1 MRKLITLI
9 YLTLMVTI
17 CSAQQD
23 LTMYNMNSV
32 GESIEVNPSL
42 MPENKG
48 FIGLPGISYNYFLFS
63 NNSFTYRDIHT
74 VRSDD
79 STEINVDNAIS
90 KLNNKNF
97 FTTQARINLLGFGFH
112 IKKNYFS
119 GNISERANFSFVFP
133 KELLQLI
140 SQGNGPFIGQTLDFS
155 NMGFDGTHFRE
166 YTFGWAREVSTKLT
180 LGVRLKYLYGME
192 NYSSSIEDLSLT
204 TDPNDYGITTNTKIT
219 INSSTPSNNAES
231 YDQFNGL
238 GWGAYVSKL
247 NNKGYGGDFGA
258 TYKLNEKWSFNTS
271 VLDLGYINW
280 KNDVKNYVTDAGTY
294 RFDGVDIS
302 EFVSDSSGS
311 GSSTLDTLSSTFKTE
326 ETSNSYTTYLPTH
339 VYLTSSFKINDK
351 SSASALLHATFFKN
365 TIQPTYTLGY
375 NVKVGRHLRLAANYS
390 YINQNFNNIGLGM
403 TVNAGPFQYFATT
416 DNIIGALDP
425 LSNNTA
431 HVHFGFNLIF
441 GRPAKGNVKV
451 QVNTPAKVERLP
463 DADKDGIPDNLD
475 RCPNNFG
482 LAIFKGCP
490 DTDGDSIPD
499 VDDNCATEK
508 GSKALKGCP
517 DSDGDLVINKLDSCP
532 NVKGPASNNGCPV
545 KEKAII
551 LASPVIH
558 KITKEE
564 TAVISKVFNNLE
576 FEEGKSTILQ
586 TSNSALDELVN
597 LLKKK
602 PSYILFIDGHTDN
615 VGSAESNLKLSKD
628 RAESVKKYIVDKGVE
643 GSRITAMGFGMTR
656 PVLPNTTAEGRKKNR
671 RVELQIQ

>member
-1 MRKLITLI
+1 MRKLIILI
-9 YLTLMVTI
+9 NLTLMVTI
-17 CSAQQD
+17 CSGQQD

-63 NNSFTYRDIHT
+63 NNSFTYRDFHT

-79 STEINVDNAIS
+79 STEINIDNAVS
-90 KLNNKNF
+90 KLDDQNF
-97 FTTQARINLLGFGFH
+97 LTTQARINLLGFGFH

-119 GNISERANFSFVFP
+119 GNITERVNFSFAFP
-133 KELLQLI
+133 KELLELI
-140 SQGNGPFIGQTLDFS
+140 NQGNGPFIGQTLDFS

-166 YTFGWAREVSTKLT
+166 YTFGWAREVSKKLT

-192 NYSSSIEDLSLT
+192 NYSSTIGALSLT
-204 TDPNDYGITTNTKIT
+204 TDANDYGITTNTNIT
-219 INSSTPSNNAES
+219 INSSTPSNHADS
-231 YDQFNGL
+231 YGQFDGL
-238 GWGAYVSKL
+238 GWGTYVSKL

-258 TYKLNEKWSFNTS
+258 TYKLNSKWSLNAS

-280 KNDVKNYVTDAGTY
+280 KNDVKNYTVDAGKY
-294 RFDGVDIS
+294 YFDGVDIS
-302 EFVSDSSGS
+302 EIVSDSSNNGE
-311 GSSTLDTLSSTFKTE
+311 GTLDTLSSTFETE

-339 VYLTSSFKINDK
+339 VYLTSNYKINEK

-365 TIQPTYTLGY
+365 TIQPTFTLGY

-403 TVNAGPFQYFATT
+403 AVNAGPVQYFATT

-431 HVHFGFNLIF
+431 HVHFGFNIIF
-441 GRPAKGNVKV
+441 GRPGKDKVKA
-451 QVNTPAKVERLP
+451 NTVAKVERIP
-463 DADKDGIPDNLD
+463 DTDKDGIADNLD
-475 RCPNNFG
+475 RCPDDFG
-482 LAIFKGCP
+482 LALF
-490 DTDGDSIPD
+490 
-499 VDDNCATEK
+499 
-508 GSKALKGCP
+508 KGCP
-517 DSDGDLVINKLDSCP
+517 DSDGDSIPDLDDNCETEKGSIKLNGCPDSDGDLIINKLDSCP
-532 NVKGPASNNGCPV
+532 NVKGPASNNGCPI
-545 KEKAII
+545 KEKAIVP
-551 LASPVIH
+551 ASPIIH
-558 KITKEE
+558 KLTKEE
-564 TAVISKVFNNLE
+564 ITVINKVFNNLE
-576 FEEGKSTILQ
+576 FESGNSVILQ
-586 TSNSALDELVN
+586 KSYSSLDELVI

-615 VGSAESNLKLSKD
+615 VGNAESNLKLSRD
-628 RAESVKKYIVDKGVE
+628 RAESVKKYITEKGIN

-656 PVLPNTTAEGRKKNR
+656 PLLPNSTPEGRKKNR